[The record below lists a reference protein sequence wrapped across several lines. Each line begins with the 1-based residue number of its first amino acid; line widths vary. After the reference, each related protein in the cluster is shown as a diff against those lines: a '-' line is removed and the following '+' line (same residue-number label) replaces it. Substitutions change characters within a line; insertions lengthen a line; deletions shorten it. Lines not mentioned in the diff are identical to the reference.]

1 MDPMKLLS
9 GGQPITNQ
17 PQTSVH
23 TPQKKKKVTI
33 VSRFLN
39 SLNPRKK
46 NK

>member
-23 TPQKKKKVTI
+23 TPQKKKVTI